1 MNYFAKV
8 IVTVGVV
15 FVFIILFA
23 FVVSV
28 GEPSNGGTP
37 GILGLILMG
46 AVIGAVRAIWKK
58 DKKSDDTHD
67 DNTSILQ
74 K

>member
-8 IVTVGVV
+8 IVTVGVI

-46 AVIGAVRAIWKK
+46 AVIGAVRAIGKK